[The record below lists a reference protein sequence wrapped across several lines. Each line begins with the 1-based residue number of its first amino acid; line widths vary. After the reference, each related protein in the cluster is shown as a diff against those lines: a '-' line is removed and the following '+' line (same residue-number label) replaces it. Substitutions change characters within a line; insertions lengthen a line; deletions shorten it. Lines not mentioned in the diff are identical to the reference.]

1 VTLNPERSAPWTTLL
16 RVVSLLGCVAVL
28 GACTTSSVTQ
38 QQSRPPPIG
47 HVFVVVLENEEFES
61 SFGGRSPSQYLRAL
75 PSQGVL
81 LPNYYG
87 TSHYSLGNYLAL
99 ISGQAPNPVTNA
111 DCEVFEDFVITGT
124 TPDGQAIGHGCV
136 YPARIRTIT
145 NQLEDAGFSW
155 KAYMEDMGNN
165 PQRESPTCGHPP
177 IGAPD
182 NTQTAEIGDQY
193 AARHNPFV
201 YFHGIIHTPSCARNV
216 VNLTQLAADLRTV
229 ETTPNFVFISPNL
242 CHDGHDGT
250 DGGRCVDGEPGG
262 MIAAGQFM
270 SQLVPQILASPAFQ
284 RDGLLIVTFDE
295 SEIDERVDRSSGATV
310 FEGDATACC
319 NEQPGPNVPPYRA
332 GAAATWESMNGPGI
346 IGPGGGRVGAVLI
359 SPYIIP
365 GSVSTVPY
373 NHYSLLRSVEDI
385 FKLQHL
391 GYAGQ
396 PGLASFGADVYTRP
410 SRHQD

>member
-1 VTLNPERSAPWTTLL
+1 MNTHAGCGTDRNALW
-16 RVVSLLGCVAVL
+16 RVVAVL
-28 GACTTSSVTQ
+28 ACAAGLGACATTPVA
-38 QQSRPPPIG
+38 QSRPPPIG

-61 SFGGRSPSQYLRAL
+61 SFGERSPSEYLKAL

-87 TSHYSLGNYLAL
+87 TSHYSLGNYLSL
-99 ISGQAPNPVTNA
+99 ISGQAPNPVTNG
-111 DCEVFEDFVITGT
+111 DCEVFEDFVISGT

-136 YPARIRTIT
+136 YPARIRTIA
-145 NQLEDAGFSW
+145 NQLEDAALSW

-177 IGAPD
+177 IGAAD
-182 NTQTAEIGDQY
+182 NTQVAEPGDQY

-201 YFHGIIHTPSCARNV
+201 YFHAIIHTPSCARNV
-216 VNLTQLAADLRTV
+216 VNLTGLAADLRTV

-250 DGGRCVDGEPGG
+250 DGGHCVDGEPGG
-262 MIAAGQFM
+262 MVGAGRFM

-295 SEIDERVDRSSGATV
+295 SEIEERVDQRGGASV
-310 FEGDATACC
+310 FTGDAAACC
-319 NEQPGPNVPPYRA
+319 DEQPGPNIPRYRA
-332 GAAATWESMNGPGI
+332 GAVATWERMNGPGI

-359 SPYIIP
+359 SPYIRP
-365 GSVSTVPY
+365 GTVSATPY
-373 NHYSLLRSVEDI
+373 NHYALLRSVEDI
-385 FKLQHL
+385 FGLHHL

-396 PGLASFGADVYTRP
+396 AGLAAFGADVYTRP
-410 SRHQD
+410 PGSKD